1 MWTELIP
8 STEITDRITEK
19 TVDFAERFGK
29 YLAASDKNP
38 KDEKRLLNNNLTTS
52 QLRKFFGEVKR
63 QQMQGYDPT
72 RFILLKPKLA
82 YAVGRA
88 KKDSKEKKDRFVTH
102 YKIAD
107 FYNVMSK
114 AIDLVKD
121 EKSFSNF
128 ISVFEAIVAYHK
140 AAEAGQIIN

>member
-1 MWTELIP
+1 MWKEFIP

-19 TVDFAERFGK
+19 TIDFAERFGK
-29 YLAASDKNP
+29 YLNESDMNPQTHKPLKNHM
-38 KDEKRLLNNNLTTS
+38 TTS

-63 QQMQGYDPT
+63 QQMLGYDPT

-82 YAVGRA
+82 YVVGRV
-88 KKDSKEKKDRFVTH
+88 KKEAKDRFVIH
-102 YKIAD
+102 FKIAD

-121 EKSFSNF
+121 EKSFGNF

-140 AAEAGQIIN
+140 AAEADQSIN